1 MNPFPCQVKA
11 PAYGTQAPIEDA
23 GRSLEVISKVLNTPV
38 TLTAEDLLGVSKDLR
53 EELKKVISRKRVPY
67 EVHAKNKS
75 AVMMEELDLDL
86 SRDQGQ
92 TCESVNRTPEQ
103 DRINIDDLPMAT
115 FMVTEKEEPG
125 LPIGSVILADPVV
138 QYYDSLAPGE
148 EPKAVYVAREC
159 QGLRSIFPLIN
170 KSGEEE
176 SILDGGSQI
185 VSMAEDV
192 AIRLQIPWDPDI
204 QIMMESA
211 NKQVQKTCGLA
222 RNVPFVFKDMTLY
235 LQVHVITAPA
245 YKVLLG
251 RPFDTLTESVVQNY
265 TDGGQLITI
274 KDPNSGRRATLPT
287 YERGKGPKVLSRNLD
302 GNFHPSM
309 IWSTT
314 KEN

>member
-1 MNPFPCQVKA
+1 
-11 PAYGTQAPIEDA
+11 
-23 GRSLEVISKVLNTPV
+23 
-38 TLTAEDLLGVSKDLR
+38 
-53 EELKKVISRKRVPY
+53 
-67 EVHAKNKS
+67 
-75 AVMMEELDLDL
+75 
-86 SRDQGQ
+86 
-92 TCESVNRTPEQ
+92 
-103 DRINIDDLPMAT
+103 
-115 FMVTEKEEPG
+115 
-125 LPIGSVILADPVV
+125 
-138 QYYDSLAPGE
+138 
-148 EPKAVYVAREC
+148 
-159 QGLRSIFPLIN
+159 
-170 KSGEEE
+170 
-176 SILDGGSQI
+176 
-185 VSMAEDV
+185 MAEDV